1 VLPTTS
7 FICQDIL
14 QSGLSHPDK
23 YGANDWCKRVKIE
36 DGTGFSPPSAIP
48 ITNAYLHSKPLFPSN
63 NSEKMFPTFHE
74 DGASTASGSIFNES
88 THRYPDVMGCR
99 TSSSHSFL
107 QDTSLGN
114 DEFAAFDAA
123 STIQELSG
131 ITASGCARS
140 LLSSQSQ
147 NSSSHSSG
155 IPMAQQLLVSCRNTC
170 YSMDQIIGVSSQVS
184 SSTGVPNKFPSWVTS
199 SVKGSHLGP
208 MPIPENSHVVNFDIT
223 DGVYH
228 GFNAKDHL
236 GSEDDTTIDLLQLSS
251 QLQRVEHQKQSMQEK
266 QEMILSAAPAS
277 LKKAS
282 KFL

>member
-1 VLPTTS
+1 
-7 FICQDIL
+7 
-14 QSGLSHPDK
+14 
-23 YGANDWCKRVKIE
+23 
-36 DGTGFSPPSAIP
+36 
-48 ITNAYLHSKPLFPSN
+48 
-63 NSEKMFPTFHE
+63 
-74 DGASTASGSIFNES
+74 
-88 THRYPDVMGCR
+88 MGCR

>member
-1 VLPTTS
+1 
-7 FICQDIL
+7 
-14 QSGLSHPDK
+14 
-23 YGANDWCKRVKIE
+23 
-36 DGTGFSPPSAIP
+36 
-48 ITNAYLHSKPLFPSN
+48 
-63 NSEKMFPTFHE
+63 MFPAFHE
-74 DGASTASGSIFNES
+74 DGASTASGSIFSES
-88 THRYPDVMGCR
+88 TDRYPDFMGGR
-99 TSSSHSFL
+99 ASSSHSFL

-155 IPMAQQLLVSCRNTC
+155 IPMDQQMLVACRNTC

-184 SSTGVPNKFPSWVTS
+184 SSTGVPNKFPSWATS
-199 SVKGSHLGP
+199 SVKGSHLSP
-208 MPIPENSHVVNFDIT
+208 VPIPENSHVVNFDIT

-277 LKKAS
+277 LNKAS